1 MGGAFIVSKVILNY
15 KFNNPNSVEDTAE
28 MLLKL
33 FIEANK
39 PKVEEAIKNAVNNSE
54 ETISHPA

>member
-1 MGGAFIVSKVILNY
+1 MSKVILNY

-33 FIEANK
+33 FVEANK
-39 PKVEEAIKNAVNNSE
+39 SKVEEAIKNAVNNGE
-54 ETISHPA
+54 ETKSHPA